1 MPCSRHSSGTGTP
14 ASACFRT
21 ARISLSVKRD
31 FFMQNLLRIAYE
43 KILLLSNATSRGDY
57 HWLSVAATSNPYKKP
72 FKKFSPA
79 RPGSSGLCRRNDPA
93 CRQNSPSLNRQGE
106 TCPPKSRGL
115 VTLPDTQIGETAHVV
130 QPW

>member
-1 MPCSRHSSGTGTP
+1 WAAALAGGWSNKS
-14 ASACFRT
+14 FY
-21 ARISLSVKRD
+21 
-31 FFMQNLLRIAYE
+31 NLL
-43 KILLLSNATSRGDY
+43 ILFNLQVGRSPFDRHFSRLVSICY
-57 HWLSVAATSNPYKKP
+57 WLSVAATSNPYKKP

-79 RPGSSGLCRRNDPA
+79 QPGSSGLCRRNDPA

-106 TCPPKSRGL
+106 TYPPKSRGL